1 MIESVRTIADAVLYE
16 GFLLYPYGK
25 GALKNRMPFQFGV
38 VMPIGYLDE
47 TEPNAF
53 TSQFVLR
60 HTDSRVTEV
69 NGTLRFLAVGEE
81 TEERE
86 VLFGGE
92 LGDGRI
98 EQRWSS
104 GELHGVITLRSER
117 ENGTLRMTLEV
128 TNESH
133 VDETADRNAALRRAL
148 VSAHVVLE
156 ARGGEFVSLIDPPQE
171 VAELAAVC
179 RNERFFPVLAGEA
192 GDGLQTSPL
201 LLVSPIVLYD
211 FPRVA
216 QASRGPTFDG
226 TEIDQLLSLSIAALS
241 DDERAQARAAHPEV
255 ARMVERAEALAM
267 APGWRVRVHPKGRAD
282 VWDGI
287 VDGKTARVVDVK
299 TDVDGKRY
307 VGVLFDDDPASE
319 IHEWYGRSFFYGV
332 DEVEPLT

>member
-1 MIESVRTIADAVLYE
+1 MIDSVRAIADAVLYE

-38 VMPIGYLDE
+38 VMPVGYRDE

-53 TSQFVLR
+53 ISEFVLR
-60 HTDSRVTEV
+60 HADARTEV
-69 NGTLRFLAVGEE
+69 HGVLRFLAVGEE
-81 TEERE
+81 RQERE
-86 VLFGGE
+86 VIFGGDLSE
-92 LGDGRI
+92 GRI

-104 GELHGVITLRSER
+104 GDLHAVVTLRSER
-117 ENGTLRMTLEV
+117 ANGASRMTLEV
-128 TNESH
+128 SNESH
-133 VDETADRNAALRRAL
+133 VDATADRNAALRRAL

-156 ARGGEFVSLIDPPQE
+156 ARGGEFVSLVDPPQE
-171 VAELAAVC
+171 FAGLTAACV
-179 RNERFFPVLAGEA
+179 NERFFPVLAGEA
-192 GDGLQTSPL
+192 GDGSQTSPV

-211 FPRVA
+211 FPKVA

-255 ARMVERAEALAM
+255 ARMVERAEALAI

-332 DEVEPLT
+332 DEVEPVK

>member
-1 MIESVRTIADAVLYE
+1 MIDGVRAIADAVLYE

-38 VMPIGYLDE
+38 VMPIGYRDE

-53 TSQFVLR
+53 TAQFVLR
-60 HTDSRVTEV
+60 HPDAPLTEV
-69 NGTLRFLAVGEE
+69 RGAFRFLAVGEE

-86 VLFGGE
+86 IAFGGR
-92 LGDGRI
+92 LGNGRI
-98 EQRWSS
+98 ERRFSS
-104 GELHGVITLRSER
+104 DSLDGMIALGAER
-117 ENGTLRMTLEV
+117 ADGASLMTLEV
-128 TNESH
+128 RNETRI
-133 VDETADRNAALRRAL
+133 DGTADRNAALREAF
-148 VSAHVVLE
+148 VSAHAVLE
-156 ARGGEFVSLIDPPQE
+156 ARGGEFASLLDPPQE
-171 VAELAAVC
+171 LADLVAAC
-179 RNERFFPVLAGEA
+179 KNERYFPVLAGES
-192 GDGLQTSPL
+192 GEGVQTSPL

-211 FPRVA
+211 FPKVA

-226 TEIDQLLSLSIAALS
+226 TEIDQLLSLSVAALT

-255 ARMVERAEALAM
+255 ARMVERAEAFAI

-299 TDVDGKRY
+299 TDVEGKRY

-319 IHEWYGRSFFYGV
+319 VHEWYGRSFFYRV